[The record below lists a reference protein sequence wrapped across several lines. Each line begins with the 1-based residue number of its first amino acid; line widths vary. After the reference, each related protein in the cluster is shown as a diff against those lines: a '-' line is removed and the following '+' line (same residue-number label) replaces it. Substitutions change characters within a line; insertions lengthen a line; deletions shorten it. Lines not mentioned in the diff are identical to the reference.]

1 MASKKSSGLLAELAD
16 LEDPTPKDFDPEDER
31 PVDSEEDQSGVSEES
46 DDHAED
52 AARDH
57 YVSVGKSKLRK
68 SEGPNLGPRYTGS
81 RVSREAALEEDDQND
96 PFARGFEEDSSSDDD
111 EADAALVNADLEDGG
126 ASDESSLGDV
136 DRDESMSDNGDD
148 TEVSSDDGNDV
159 EVTGRL
165 DMSGLQKASSADAST
180 ARKLLAQNQ
189 KSVVST
195 ISQAARD
202 EAEKGDAV
210 RKQRNTFDNLLNT
223 RIKLQKAVVGT
234 NTLSGLARDS
244 KLLPTEDLE
253 NAFKSAESAA
263 FTLWDSLNRLRDSL
277 QAARAGVKRKHPEFT
292 VDSLTTDLLKYN
304 LSQDSASK
312 QWQDSTLEKWYARTH
327 VDATAGQY
335 RNKLSQTT
343 TTSSVHDILS
353 NHLNDTNRLIK
364 RARTPRS
371 CAPYQLQ
378 HITAKK
384 PRASDPDAA
393 DEDEQARRR
402 DTGDPTIYDDADFYS
417 VLLSTLL
424 EQKSS
429 FTPGATTQGKGPSD
443 EIRGMNGYQIRREA
457 KTKKVVDT
465 KASKGRKLRYTVHEK
480 LMNYCAPEDRGTW
493 GERQIDDLFS
503 SLLGRRVALESDGED
518 DGAADDGW
526 AAVDEGEQTL
536 LFGR

>member
-1 MASKKSSGLLAELAD
+1 MAGKKSSGLLAQLAD

-31 PVDSEEDQSGVSEES
+31 PFDSEEDQSGDSEEP

-57 YVSVGKSKLRK
+57 YVSVSKSKLRK

-81 RVSREAALEEDDQND
+81 RVSREVALEEDDQDD
-96 PFARGFEEDSSSDDD
+96 PFARGFDDDPSSDDD
-111 EADAALVNADLEDGG
+111 GADATIGKADLVESG
-126 ASDESSLGDV
+126 ASDGSSSGDV
-136 DRDESMSDNGDD
+136 DRSESMSDDEDD
-148 TEVSSDDGNDV
+148 TEGSSDDGNDIGSTV
-159 EVTGRL
+159 SPA
-165 DMSGLQKASSADAST
+165 MSGLQKASSADASI

-195 ISQAARD
+195 ISQAAKD

-210 RKQRNTFDNLLNT
+210 KKQRNTFDNLLNM
-223 RIKLQKAVVGT
+223 RIKLQKAIIGT

-244 KLLPTEDLE
+244 KLQPTEDLE
-253 NAFKSAESAA
+253 SAFKSAESAA
-263 FTLWDSLNRLRDSL
+263 FTLWDSLTKLRDSL
-277 QAARAGVKRKHPEFT
+277 QTARGGSKRKLSDFA
-292 VDSLTTDLLKYN
+292 VDSLTPDLLKYN
-304 LSQDSASK
+304 QTQDSASR

-327 VDATAGQY
+327 VDATAGQN

-343 TTSSVHDILS
+343 TTSS
-353 NHLNDTNRLIK
+353 
-364 RARTPRS
+364 
-371 CAPYQLQ
+371 
-378 HITAKK
+378 
-384 PRASDPDAA
+384 PRASDPDVA
-393 DEDEQARRR
+393 DEDEQVRRR

-429 FTPGATTQGKGPSD
+429 FTPGANTQGKGPSE

-480 LMNYCAPEDRGTW
+480 LMNYCAPEDRGAW

-518 DGAADDGW
+518 DAAADDGW
-526 AAVDEGEQTL
+526 AAVEEGEKTL